1 MKVRL
6 TRWIVALSML
16 FALGAMYSPTPANA
30 EVVVRVRHPRRHY
43 SHRRYHRR
51 YHRHSVYR

>member
-6 TRWIVALSML
+6 TRWIFALSMF
-16 FALGAMYSPTPANA
+16 FALGAMYTPANA

-43 SHRRYHRR
+43 RHRPYHRR
-51 YHRHSVYR
+51 YRRHSVYRK